1 LKPEV
6 QEMLAKAKANREAAE
21 ADLRRGKEW
30 PMETCPK
37 CGGSVKVYTSAK
49 GYKFEQCEA
58 VRKDRT
64 GRVHAEGNHHYRK
77 LK

>member
-1 LKPEV
+1 
-6 QEMLAKAKANREAAE
+6 MLAKAKANREAAE

-37 CGGSVKVYTSAK
+37 CGRAVKVYTSAK

-58 VRKDRT
+58 VRKDKT
-64 GRVHAEGNHHYRK
+64 GRIHAEGGHHYRK

>member
-21 ADLRRGKEW
+21 ADLRRGKEF
-30 PMETCPK
+30 PMESCPK
-37 CGGSVKVYTSAK
+37 CGGLVKVYTSAK

-58 VRKDRT
+58 VRKDKT
-64 GRVHAEGNHHYRK
+64 GRVHAEGGHHYKR
-77 LK
+77 LP